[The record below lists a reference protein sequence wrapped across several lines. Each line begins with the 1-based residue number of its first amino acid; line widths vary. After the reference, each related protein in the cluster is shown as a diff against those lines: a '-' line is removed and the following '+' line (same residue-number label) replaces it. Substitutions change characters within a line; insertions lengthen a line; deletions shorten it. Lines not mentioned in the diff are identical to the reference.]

1 MRDYKLFISVINSNT
16 HIRLYKK
23 TENRDKNS
31 RTFEKS
37 KIAATSLVPLVSVVA
52 ALSTLSRRC
61 GEGAGMAAGGDAG
74 DVLGPALS
82 STDLIFSNHLEKS
95 GVKFPN

>member
-1 MRDYKLFISVINSNT
+1 
-16 HIRLYKK
+16 
-23 TENRDKNS
+23 
-31 RTFEKS
+31 
-37 KIAATSLVPLVSVVA
+37 VPLVSVVA